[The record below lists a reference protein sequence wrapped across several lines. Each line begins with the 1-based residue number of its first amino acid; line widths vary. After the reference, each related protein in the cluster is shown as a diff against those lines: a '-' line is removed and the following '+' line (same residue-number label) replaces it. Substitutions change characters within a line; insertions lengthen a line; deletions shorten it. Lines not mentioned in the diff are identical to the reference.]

1 MIDSVAWNRLPEIV
15 VHGNI
20 RRRTFG
26 TAQMT
31 LVRYEFP
38 SGAVF
43 PRHAHAEPQVTL
55 VLDGTFTFDYGN
67 HAASHQPGDI
77 VSIPGGVP
85 HEGRAGNHGAV
96 IVCVFAPP
104 RPDPSGTRG

>member
-1 MIDSVAWNRLPEIV
+1 MINSVAWDRLPEVV

-55 VLDGTFTFDYGN
+55 VLEGTFTFDYDSR
-67 HAASHQPGDI
+67 AAAHEPGDI

-85 HEGRAGNHGAV
+85 HAGRAGDGGAV
-96 IVCVFAPP
+96 ILCVFAPP
-104 RPDPSGTRG
+104 RPAPSGTRD

>member
-1 MIDSVAWNRLPEIV
+1 MIDSVAWDRLPV
-15 VHGNI
+15 TLVHGNI
-20 RRRTFG
+20 GRRTFG
-26 TAQMT
+26 TPQLT

-43 PRHAHAEPQVTL
+43 PRHAHPEPQVTL
-55 VLDGTFTFDYGN
+55 VLDGTFTFDYGS
-67 HAASHQPGDI
+67 HAVTHQPGDI

-85 HEGRAGNHGAV
+85 HEGRAGDSACV

-104 RPDPSGTRG
+104 RPEPPRPSD